1 MKEMYCLFMDVSSR
15 TRTSR
20 KNCSVMGVH
29 YLVKQHSFLDRSRKT
44 LTVKMFDRG
53 VIAFLVCGAAR
64 TLFNQVETVGRIS
77 RYSRV
82 FYQPRSGRSSVEVG
96 GCFFSEEDVC
106 QKKVIHCFF
115 AFWFTVASLLVLF
128 LGILIF
134 TIIFSH

>member
-1 MKEMYCLFMDVSSR
+1 MGLHPRAAPTRAKRAFLSSCLFMDVSSR

-53 VIAFLVCGAAR
+53 VIAFLVCGAG

-77 RYSRV
+77 RYSRF
-82 FYQPRSGRSSVEVG
+82 FYQIQNVSRP
-96 GCFFSEEDVC
+96 
-106 QKKVIHCFF
+106 K
-115 AFWFTVASLLVLF
+115 T
-128 LGILIF
+128 
-134 TIIFSH
+134 

>member
-1 MKEMYCLFMDVSSR
+1 MKEMYCLFMDVSRR

-77 RYSRV
+77 RYSRG
-82 FYQPRSGRSSVEVG
+82 F
-96 GCFFSEEDVC
+96 
-106 QKKVIHCFF
+106 
-115 AFWFTVASLLVLF
+115 LLIQNVSRPK
-128 LGILIF
+128 
-134 TIIFSH
+134 T